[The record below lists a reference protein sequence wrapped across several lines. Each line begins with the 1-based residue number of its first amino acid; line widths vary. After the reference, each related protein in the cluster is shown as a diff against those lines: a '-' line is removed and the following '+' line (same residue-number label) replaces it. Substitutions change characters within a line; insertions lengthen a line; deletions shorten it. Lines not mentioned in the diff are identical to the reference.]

1 MLCSWMALH
10 QKGCSI
16 RHFATFLSVLCTLF
30 LVDISR
36 RSERQVTTAVVGLV
50 SAEACPASS
59 VRSMTAEIRPIR
71 KQLCRL
77 FVIDLSACFSFP
89 VTFLLAR

>member
-10 QKGCSI
+10 QKGRSI

-30 LVDISR
+30 LIDISR
-36 RSERQVTTAVVGLV
+36 RSERQVTTAVVGLL

-59 VRSMTAEIRPIR
+59 VRSHDSGNPPNSKATLPAVSLI
-71 KQLCRL
+71 
-77 FVIDLSACFSFP
+77 
-89 VTFLLAR
+89 